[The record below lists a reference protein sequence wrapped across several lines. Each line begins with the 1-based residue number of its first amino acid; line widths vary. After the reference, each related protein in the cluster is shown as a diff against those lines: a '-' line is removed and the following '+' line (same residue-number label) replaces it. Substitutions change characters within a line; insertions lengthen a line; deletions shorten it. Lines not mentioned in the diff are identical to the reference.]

1 MVEALAADAPVDAAP
16 VVPVVVDL
24 DVKTAKTQ
32 LRWKA
37 AFLLML
43 LVQTGWLNQKSF
55 LNLDSGLTN
64 S

>member
-1 MVEALAADAPVDAAP
+1 MVEALAAEAPVDAVP
-16 VVPVVVDL
+16 VAPVVVDL

-37 AFLLML
+37 AFFLLL
-43 LVQTGWLNQKSF
+43 LLQTSWVNQKSF